1 MDRSLGRVAGLARHG
16 AGATRATYT
25 GEQRVQHWTSA
36 FITTCQADGGRAT
49 AQPGYQTR
57 ADLNGD
63 GAPDFILDARRMA
76 CAGAPQALCPNG
88 DGALLVLLSGPA
100 GNQPSLS
107 KDALGWT
114 LESASQP
121 PALLVQLPVGACGSV
136 RGACAQ
142 RFQWN
147 GTTMAQA
154 QAATAPPPSA
164 AAPAPAAA
172 PPAPGT
178 GPRPA
183 IMARSEVQTMAACR
197 DFGGRPVA
205 GAAFGTVLDL
215 NADDVPD

>member
-136 RGACAQ
+136 RGARTQ

-147 GTTMAQA
+147 GTTMDVAV
-154 QAATAPPPSA
+154 T
-164 AAPAPAAA
+164 AAPPAAA
-172 PPAPGT
+172 PVTTPPAEC
-178 GPRPA
+178 PA
-183 IMARSEVQTMAACR
+183 IVARSQAETMAACR

-215 NADDVPD
+215 NADGVAD